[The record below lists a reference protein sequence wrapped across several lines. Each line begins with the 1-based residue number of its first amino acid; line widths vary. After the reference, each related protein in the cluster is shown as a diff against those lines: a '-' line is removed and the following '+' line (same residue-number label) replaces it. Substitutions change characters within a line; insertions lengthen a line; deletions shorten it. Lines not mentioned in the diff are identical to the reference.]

1 MEKRKTTVKKSN
13 GGKTV
18 IKAPR
23 RKQQEQLSRDER
35 RSLDKQKR
43 DKQRKIKQVIMSFIL
58 LVLVVCL
65 GVVLSLTVFFK
76 ISKIEVTGDKVY
88 SESLVASKCGV
99 ELGDNLF
106 RVNADKVNKSLVSTL
121 PYVDSV
127 AVKRKMPGTLI
138 IDITAAKETAA
149 ISAKKGFILLGSNG
163 RVLDSDANMLKE
175 SVPLIEGITVGKCT
189 EGATVKLNDEKK
201 QEALLSLLEAV
212 DESGIKLLTDIKIT
226 DISNIKLIYDGRITI
241 KVGDTSDIVNKL
253 KRAAAAIEKE
263 DEMSLTTV
271 GVLNV
276 KTAPNSY
283 FSPGED
289 EDETEP
295 PTTEQVE
302 GTDSAEQTTE
312 ENTTENN

>member
-1 MEKRKTTVKKSN
+1 MEKRKTTVKKPN

-23 RKQQEQLSRDER
+23 RSRQEQLSRDER

-43 DKQRKIKQVIMSFIL
+43 DRRRKVKRVIMSCVLLL
-58 LVLVVCL
+58 LVACL

-76 ISKIEVTGDKVY
+76 ISKIEVTGEKVY

-99 ELGDNLF
+99 ALGDNLF
-106 RVNADKVNKSLVSTL
+106 RVNADKVNKTLVSAL
-121 PYVDSV
+121 PYVGG
-127 AVKRKMPGTLI
+127 AAIKRKMPGTLI

-149 ISAKKGFILLGSNG
+149 IAAQKGFILLGSSG

-175 SVPLIEGITVGKCT
+175 SVPLIDGVTVSKCT
-189 EGATVKLNDEKK
+189 DGAMLKLNDEKK

-263 DEMSLTTV
+263 NEMSLTTV

-289 EDETEP
+289 KETEP
-295 PTTEQVE
+295 QTTGKSGKTGTTEQIT
-302 GTDSAEQTTE
+302 GT
-312 ENTTENN
+312 NTDENN

>member
-1 MEKRKTTVKKSN
+1 MEKRKTTVKKAN

-23 RKQQEQLSRDER
+23 RRQQEQLSRDER

-43 DKQRKIKQVIMSFIL
+43 DRQRKVKRIIMSFIL
-58 LVLVVCL
+58 LVLVACL

-76 ISKIEVTGDKVY
+76 IGKIEVTGDTAY
-88 SESLVASKCGV
+88 SKTLVASKCGV
-99 ELGDNLF
+99 SLGDNLF
-106 RVNADKVNKSLVSTL
+106 RVNADSVNKSLVSAL
-121 PYVDSV
+121 PYVESA

-138 IDITAAKETAA
+138 IDITAASETAA
-149 ISAKKGFILLGSNG
+149 IAAQKGFILLGSNG

-175 SVPLIEGITVGKCT
+175 SVPLIEGVTVTQSADG
-189 EGATVKLNDEKK
+189 EILKLNDEKK
-201 QEALLSLLEAV
+201 QEALLSLLDAV
-212 DESGIKLLTDIKIT
+212 DKSGIKLLTDIKIT

-241 KVGDTSDIVNKL
+241 KVGDTGDIVNKL

-263 DEMSLTTV
+263 DEMSLTTI

-289 EDETEP
+289 KETEP
-295 PTTEQVE
+295 QTTEQAE
-302 GTDSAEQTTE
+302 KNDTAEQTTAP
-312 ENTTENN
+312 NGNENN

>member
-1 MEKRKTTVKKSN
+1 MEKRKTTVKKAN
-13 GGKTV
+13 GDKTV

-23 RKQQEQLSRDER
+23 RRQPEQLSRDER
-35 RSLDKQKR
+35 RSLDKKKR
-43 DKQRKIKQVIMSFIL
+43 DKQRKIKQIIMSFIL

-76 ISKIEVTGDKVY
+76 ISKIEVTGDTVY
-88 SESLVASKCGV
+88 SKSLVASKCGV
-99 ELGDNLF
+99 SIGDNLF
-106 RVNADKVNKSLVSTL
+106 RVNADKVNKSLVSAL
-121 PYVDSV
+121 PYIDGA

-138 IDITAAKETAA
+138 IDITAAGETAA
-149 ISAKKGFILLGSNG
+149 VAAQKGFIILGSSG

-175 SVPLIEGITVGKCT
+175 SVPLIDGVAVSECT

-241 KVGDTSDIVNKL
+241 KVGDISDIVNKL

-263 DEMSLTTV
+263 NEMSLTTV

-283 FSPGED
+283 FSPGAD
-289 EDETEP
+289 EETEP
-295 PTTEQVE
+295 QTTEQTE
-302 GTDSAEQTTE
+302 NNDSDEQITE
-312 ENTTENN
+312 ENTSEND